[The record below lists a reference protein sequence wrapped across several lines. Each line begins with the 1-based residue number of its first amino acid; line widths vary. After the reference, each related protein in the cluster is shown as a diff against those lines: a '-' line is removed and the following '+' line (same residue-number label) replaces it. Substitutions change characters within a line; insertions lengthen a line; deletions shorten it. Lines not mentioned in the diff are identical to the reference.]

1 MAVAP
6 KRAAKRALAAG
17 ALLLALRPALAA
29 GGGTVPIVVLK
40 EHGVGNQVLAQP
52 YLDRMV
58 ALAAK
63 QNGWASVNGKYFTNR
78 AAAEAFIK
86 AETPHFGI
94 LSLPAFLALR
104 RAHQLD
110 VIGKVEVSLAG
121 GRRYYLI
128 SETAD
133 DLTGCKGRRLAT
145 DHADDARFID
155 TVVLGGEVKLADFT
169 LVPTRRPLQTIRA
182 VLTGQARCALID
194 DAQKDQLDHLRSKD
208 GVHTVWESAE
218 LPPMP
223 VVAFPAAPEAER
235 TTFKTKLDRVCEDD
249 GKMACVEVG
258 IDDLSDADAGDY
270 ADVVAAYG
278 E

>member
-1 MAVAP
+1 
-6 KRAAKRALAAG
+6 
-17 ALLLALRPALAA
+17 
-29 GGGTVPIVVLK
+29 
-40 EHGVGNQVLAQP
+40 GVGNQALAQP

-63 QNGWASVNGKYFTNR
+63 QNGWTGVNGKYFTNR
-78 AAAEAFIK
+78 AAAAAFIK
-86 AETPHFGI
+86 AETPHYGI

-104 RAHQLD
+104 GTHQLE

-128 SETAD
+128 SKTAD
-133 DLTGCKGRRLAT
+133 DLTGCKGRALAT
-145 DHADDARFID
+145 DHADDVRFID
-155 TVVLGGEVKLADFT
+155 TVVLGGAAKLADFT

-182 VLTGQARCALID
+182 VLTGQAVCALID

-235 TTFKTKLDRVCEDD
+235 TTFKKKLDGVCEDD

-258 IDDLSDADAGDY
+258 IDDLSGADAGDY
-270 ADVVAAYG
+270 ATVVAAYG

>member
-1 MAVAP
+1 MAVAS

-40 EHGVGNQVLAQP
+40 EHGVGNQALAQP

-63 QNGWASVNGKYFTNR
+63 QNGWAGVNGKYFTNR

-86 AETPHFGI
+86 AETPHYGI

-104 RAHQLD
+104 GAHRLD
-110 VIGKVEVSLAG
+110 VIGKVKVSLAG

-133 DLTGCKGRRLAT
+133 DLTGCKGQRLAT

-155 TVVLGGEVKLADFT
+155 AVVFGGEV
-169 LVPTRRPLQTIRA
+169 
-182 VLTGQARCALID
+182 
-194 DAQKDQLDHLRSKD
+194 
-208 GVHTVWESAE
+208 
-218 LPPMP
+218 
-223 VVAFPAAPEAER
+223 
-235 TTFKTKLDRVCEDD
+235 
-249 GKMACVEVG
+249 
-258 IDDLSDADAGDY
+258 
-270 ADVVAAYG
+270 
-278 E
+278 

>member
-1 MAVAP
+1 MAVAS

-17 ALLLALRPALAA
+17 ALLFALRPALSP
-29 GGGTVPIVVLK
+29 GGGTIPIVVLK
-40 EHGVGNQVLAQP
+40 EHGVGNQALAQP

-63 QNGWASVNGKYFTNR
+63 QNGWAGVNGKYFTKR

-86 AETPHFGI
+86 AETPHYGI

-104 RAHQLD
+104 GAHQLD

-121 GRRYYLI
+121 GRRYYVI
-128 SETAD
+128 SKTAD
-133 DLTGCKGRRLAT
+133 DLTGCKGQRLAT

-155 TVVLGGEVKLADFT
+155 TVVLGGTVKLADFT

-182 VLTGQARCALID
+182 VLTGGAACALID

-208 GVHTVWESAE
+208 GVRTVWESSE

-235 TTFKTKLDRVCEDD
+235 TTFKKKLDEVCEDN

-258 IDDLSDADAGDY
+258 IDALSGADAGDY
-270 ADVVAAYG
+270 AGVAAAYG